1 MVNKELDVYV
11 KSFKQGND
19 EAFDVI
25 YDETKKLI
33 YLSIHP
39 IINSNSLTEDLMQE
53 TYMKAIKSLESYKIG
68 TNFKA
73 WICRIAHNLAI
84 NEYNSRKKV
93 ESLDEENMLEIEDK
107 SPQNSLLD
115 SAYEILNRDPKTY
128 EKEIFTYRIVCDMKF
143 SDISTILDLPKST
156 VFNIYNRII
165 KKIKDNI

>member
-73 WICRIAHNLAI
+73 WICT
-84 NEYNSRKKV
+84 K
-93 ESLDEENMLEIEDK
+93 
-107 SPQNSLLD
+107 
-115 SAYEILNRDPKTY
+115 IL
-128 EKEIFTYRIVCDMKF
+128 
-143 SDISTILDLPKST
+143 
-156 VFNIYNRII
+156 II
-165 KKIKDNI
+165 I